1 MPRVK
6 VQIREL
12 FTFEAIARA
21 PEPPLESPAGM
32 GVIFGKKV
40 IKNVRLFVGFRAGN
54 RPD

>member
-6 VQIREL
+6 VQLREL

-40 IKNVRLFVGFRAGN
+40 IKNGGHFVGFQAGN
-54 RPD
+54 RLD